1 MQTIMIELKRLHS
14 VPNGLNSQS
23 TSFFTNLT
31 HITGISRASDIA
43 HKGRQYTVLAASVQT
58 YL

>member
-1 MQTIMIELKRLHS
+1 MIELKRLHS